1 MGWGRRSVLCLR
13 LGSSCSA
20 TTVDDIFAEA
30 KVTKGGFFHY
40 FKSKEDI
47 AREAAA
53 YFTAE
58 KSKEIMGAAFRKL
71 PDPLG
76 RIYGR
81 LEFVQDYFRSAK
93 QMNRGCLVGAFAQE
107 AAFTYPH
114 LKEACRAAF
123 TEWTKDFE
131 VDLAEAK
138 ALYAPKADFEP
149 IKIARLYLSIFQ
161 GSLIMA
167 KTEDDTDALIENIT
181 EFRRYLK
188 SLLGD
193 AGAMRE
199 RCGRQER
206 REWPSRRNPSGNHE
220 PRKQQQF

>member
-1 MGWGRRSVLCLR
+1 MSAKTKSDGLNDTKRALLEAGIKLMRVR
-13 LGSSCSA
+13 GYSA
-20 TTVDDIFAEA
+20 TTVDDICAEA

-71 PDPLG
+71 PDPLA

-93 QMNRGCLVGAFAQE
+93 QINRGCLVGAFAQE
-107 AAFTYPH
+107 TALTYPH
-114 LKEACRAAF
+114 LKEACRLAF

-149 IKIARLYLSIFQ
+149 VKIARLYLSIFQ

-181 EFRRYLK
+181 EFRRYLI
-188 SLLGD
+188 SLMGEGTVRD
-193 AGAMRE
+193 QKQMKTAGKA
-199 RCGRQER
+199 
-206 REWPSRRNPSGNHE
+206 
-220 PRKQQQF
+220 